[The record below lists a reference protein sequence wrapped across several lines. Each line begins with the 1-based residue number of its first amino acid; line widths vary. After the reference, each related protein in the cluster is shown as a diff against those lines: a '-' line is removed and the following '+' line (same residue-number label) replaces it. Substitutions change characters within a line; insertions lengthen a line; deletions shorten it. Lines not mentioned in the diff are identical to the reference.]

1 MLPTGALSIKKLF
14 GEVSQFPLILRLPNC
29 SCFCFVQ
36 RANITPLWEKMPK
49 SCTSNKF
56 IAKVIDWY
64 VEFKDASILNG
75 LVWNGFFHHFSVF
88 VFFCFV
94 CLSVFLSFFFWS
106 SYFGWGVWKIFFI
119 ETRGLQ
125 GKISSLDYRK
135 LENNKEYE
143 EICKIIIC
151 SFFVFHVTNLLN
163 VLLKATRLQQFLLIL
178 FT

>member
-1 MLPTGALSIKKLF
+1 MGCLK
-14 GEVSQFPLILRLPNC
+14 
-29 SCFCFVQ
+29 
-36 RANITPLWEKMPK
+36 NI
-49 SCTSNKF
+49 
-56 IAKVIDWY
+56 
-64 VEFKDASILNG
+64 
-75 LVWNGFFHHFSVF
+75 
-88 VFFCFV
+88 
-94 CLSVFLSFFFWS
+94 
-106 SYFGWGVWKIFFI
+106 FI